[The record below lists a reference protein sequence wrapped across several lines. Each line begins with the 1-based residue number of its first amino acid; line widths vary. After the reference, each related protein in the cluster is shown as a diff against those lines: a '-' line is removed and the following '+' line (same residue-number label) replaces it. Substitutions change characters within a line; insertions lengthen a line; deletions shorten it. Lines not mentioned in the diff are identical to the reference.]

1 MRFVLHDMISADVHG
16 DMQGVPEKDCP
27 PGSHVEHYTGVQTA
41 SSTLIMDSVYAS
53 KGDAAGSLE
62 AAGYELGTG
71 LGITLIGVFMS
82 VIFGRNLGVPAGLP
96 ADTVNQATISM
107 GDTYLVA
114 RQLVDAQ
121 AEALIAAGKA
131 AFSTTHSVLLMTTAV
146 LFAGLAVLVFFLL
159 AGVRK
164 NTAWH

>member
-1 MRFVLHDMISADVHG
+1 M
-16 DMQGVPEKDCP
+16 PEKDCP
-27 PGSHVEHYTGVQTA
+27 QGWHVEHYTGVQTA
-41 SSTLIMDSVYAS
+41 SSIVIMGSVDAS
-53 KGDAAGSLE
+53 KGGAAGSLE

-96 ADTVNQATISM
+96 ADIVNQATISM

-114 RQLVDAQ
+114 RQPVDAQ

-146 LFAGLAVLVFFLL
+146 LFARLAVLVFFLL
-159 AGVRK
+159 AGVHK
-164 NTAWH
+164 NTARY